1 MKISEYWKHRLD
13 RGCKLWINGDGDQQL
28 QAAPQ
33 NQDRMRR
40 MPKEQAQGK
49 SRCDVVICLCQ
60 NSHAV
65 SVMDNPLVLCVQ
77 NRVESVSMP
86 RKFQGSAEPLIR
98 SDKRML
104 TALIDED
111 TTTRI

>member
-1 MKISEYWKHRLD
+1 MKLSEYWKHRLD

-28 QAAPQ
+28 QAAHQ
-33 NQDRMRR
+33 NQDRMRG

-49 SRCDVVICLCQ
+49 SRCDGVIFFCQ
-60 NSHAV
+60 DSHAV
-65 SVMDNPLVLCVQ
+65 SVMDNPLVPCVQ

-98 SDKRML
+98 SDKHML

-111 TTTRI
+111 IMTKI